1 MGEVYRA
8 DDLTL
13 GQAVALKFLPAEL
26 AADGARLARFHN
38 EVRTARQVSHPNVC
52 RIHDIGQFDGQH
64 FLSME
69 YVDGE
74 DLASLL
80 RRIGRLPGDKGVEIA
95 RQICAGL
102 AAAHEKGVL
111 HRDLKPANI
120 MLDGRGKVRIAD
132 FGLAQAAGELRDPN
146 TLEGTPAY
154 MAPEQFAGQAESVR
168 SDIYSLGLVLYEMLT
183 GKPAFKAAT
192 VAQLSRMHL
201 ESNPTAPS
209 ALLAAFD
216 PAVERVILRC
226 LEKDPEARPRSAL
239 AVAAALP
246 GGDPLAAALAAG
258 ETPSPEMVAAAGETG
273 GLAPKAAWACL
284 ATIAACLV
292 AAVALSSATSLF
304 SFVALPKTP
313 DALCERGREIIRRLG
328 YTADPKDSA
337 RGFALS
343 DYIVYLSEHDRSP
356 GRWEKLRAGEPPAA
370 LFWYRQS
377 PRALQ
382 TTDIWGRVTLNQPPQ
397 LISGMIT
404 VLLDTEGRLVKFDA
418 VPPQVEER
426 DKAGRQP
433 DWAALFAETGLD
445 FAALRPAPSAW
456 TPPVYADTRAAWE
469 GTYPKQPDI
478 PIRIEAAAAGGK
490 PVYFQIFE
498 PWSRPRRMEEALP
511 SLGVRVANALVI
523 VIVIAVLAAALGLA
537 RHNLRLG
544 RGDRKGALRIS
555 VSLLLL
561 IGTARHL
568 GASYAPD
575 MNQQLFV
582 FMSILGASL
591 CNAAFIWIGYVAL
604 EPHVRRIW
612 PHTIISWSRLLAGQF
627 RDPLVGRDIL
637 AGAVVGCAW
646 MLITPLRHLVA
657 VRLGLPPRTPHF
669 GTLDVLQGPRF
680 ALGMLLNQQAQS
692 VLFAMYLF
700 LALFLLRLV
709 VRKVWLAGASLV
721 IVNLG
726 LTLAVSTASPAVDA
740 AEILIVSAS
749 MLFLLL
755 RFGLLS
761 AIAAI
766 FCSEALDLFPL
777 TADFSA
783 WYAGTS
789 AFPLLVVGA
798 LAVYA
803 FHTALA
809 GKPAFRLELLGD

>member
-1 MGEVYRA
+1 
-8 DDLTL
+8 
-13 GQAVALKFLPAEL
+13 
-26 AADGARLARFHN
+26 
-38 EVRTARQVSHPNVC
+38 
-52 RIHDIGQFDGQH
+52 
-64 FLSME
+64 
-69 YVDGE
+69 
-74 DLASLL
+74 
-80 RRIGRLPGDKGVEIA
+80 
-95 RQICAGL
+95 
-102 AAAHEKGVL
+102 
-111 HRDLKPANI
+111 
-120 MLDGRGKVRIAD
+120 
-132 FGLAQAAGELRDPN
+132 
-146 TLEGTPAY
+146 

-168 SDIYSLGLVLYEMLT
+168 SDIYSLGLVLYEMFT

-192 VAQLSRMHL
+192 VAELSRMHR

-209 ALLAAFD
+209 TLVAAFD

-226 LEKDPEARPRSAL
+226 LGKDPEARPRSAL

-273 GLAPKAAWACL
+273 GLAPKVAWACL
-284 ATIAACLV
+284 AAIAACLV

-313 DALCERGREIIRRLG
+313 DALCDRGREIIRRLG

-356 GRWEKLRAGEPPAA
+356 GRWERLRAGEPPAA

-397 LISGMIT
+397 LVSGMIT
-404 VLLDTEGRLVKFDA
+404 VLLDPEGRLVKFDA

-433 DWAALFAETGLD
+433 DWAALIAETGLD

-469 GTYPKQPDI
+469 GTYPKQPDV

-490 PVYFQIFE
+490 PVYFQVFE

-511 SLGVRVANALVI
+511 SLGVRVANALVS
-523 VIVIAVLAAALGLA
+523 VIITVVLAAALGLA

-555 VSLLLL
+555 VSLLML

-575 MNQQLFV
+575 VNQQLFV
-582 FMSILGASL
+582 FMSVLGASL
-591 CNAAFIWIGYVAL
+591 VNAAFIWIGYVAL

-627 RDPLVGRDIL
+627 RDHAAPASGCGAAGPSAAGSALRRSRHPAGSALRARDAPEPAGPVRVVRDVSLPRPVPAARGGEEGL
-637 AGAVVGCAW
+637 AGWGPARDCRHGSDPRGQHDESCPRRRRDPDRVGIDAVSPRALRAAVGDRGHF
-646 MLITPLRHLVA
+646 LQRSTRPVSPDRGF
-657 VRLGLPPRTPHF
+657 LGLVRGHVRVRPPRRGSPC
-669 GTLDVLQGPRF
+669 G
-680 ALGMLLNQQAQS
+680 
-692 VLFAMYLF
+692 
-700 LALFLLRLV
+700 LRV
-709 VRKVWLAGASLV
+709 SYRAGREAGV
-721 IVNLG
+721 
-726 LTLAVSTASPAVDA
+726 PARVA
-740 AEILIVSAS
+740 
-749 MLFLLL
+749 
-755 RFGLLS
+755 R
-761 AIAAI
+761 
-766 FCSEALDLFPL
+766 
-777 TADFSA
+777 
-783 WYAGTS
+783 
-789 AFPLLVVGA
+789 
-798 LAVYA
+798 
-803 FHTALA
+803 
-809 GKPAFRLELLGD
+809 